1 MIKVRERGWNKLYCS
16 LSTCSLK
23 FVLRVCYN
31 IWFLQV
37 NTNKN
42 FINEGVIYLWFQ
54 LKKKI
59 KKNWRRT
66 VRKKQYWWR
75 IDKLKMPMIEGSNNL
90 VFKVLGSLEGSAIV
104 IYDVMLNYAR
114 YVRIRI
120 MREITEKQK
129 QIIKL

>member
-1 MIKVRERGWNKLYCS
+1 MISV
-16 LSTCSLK
+16 
-23 FVLRVCYN
+23 
-31 IWFLQV
+31 
-37 NTNKN
+37 
-42 FINEGVIYLWFQ
+42 
-54 LKKKI
+54 KKKI

-75 IDKLKMPMIEGSNNL
+75 IDKIKMPMIEGSNNL